1 MGYVQKPFS
10 SYKWK
15 GAGAELGNASYAPQP
30 SRYKGDNFSYTFKPF
45 STGTKN
51 YRVLQI
57 DGSKYLVTFSNW
69 TYESESKFYGWQ
81 GRISE
86 RTETANGYTMTVLDV
101 DGSQTAPTYGEYYGG
116 APLYVT
122 ANYNI
127 TLLQPGDAHYDE
139 DPSSSS
145 SNPGNYEEEGQ
156 AVWVIVK
163 CDPVGVL
170 TGSEGHSGGPC
181 AYHEVITSYR
191 DGTGV
196 HYEYIGVN
204 HNRSPGSFASA
215 HKYAVDDTVRIGLH
229 GKNLEVPYGEY
240 NPPPKQWRFDR
251 WDPSI
256 NGFNPVY
263 TYSDGSCGF
272 VLTQAII
279 DAYSVLASVARDQ
292 HDVYGIPD
300 SDRVIILTAYLQP
313 TQYATWKV
321 EIAEGERHGTLRRI
335 SWQSSSGEMTT
346 QFVTVVKDTPSEY
359 EARVPSSYYPVTD
372 KKVYH
377 YLGYWEYS
385 LFPDLDEGYHV
396 YKYEVTRSDGGVDTY
411 EGSFDV
417 ESYDDCE
424 DLYYRTCYWVGG
436 NRENAT
442 SVKFYIQSDHIGE
455 LLCTGAG
462 KMLCNSSGQLLYAG

>member
-1 MGYVQKPFS
+1 MAYVQEPFS

-15 GAGAELGNASYAPQP
+15 GAGAELGNANYAPQP
-30 SRYKGDNFSYTFKPF
+30 YRYTADNFQYTFKPF
-45 STGTKN
+45 ATGTKN
-51 YRVLQI
+51 YRELLI
-57 DGSKYLVTFSNW
+57 DGGVYLVTFSHW
-69 TYESESKFYGWQ
+69 TYESQSTFSNWQ
-81 GRISE
+81 SRITQ
-86 RTETANGYTMTVLDV
+86 RTETVNGYTVDVLDV
-101 DGSQTAPTYGEYYGG
+101 DGSQTAPTYGEFYGG

-122 ANYNI
+122 AHYVI
-127 TLLQPGDAHYDE
+127 VQLQPGDPHYDE
-139 DPSSSS
+139 TPDAPSP
-145 SNPGNYEEEGQ
+145 NPGDYEEEDRT
-156 AVWVIVK
+156 VWVIVK

-170 TGSEGHSGGPC
+170 TGSGGHSGGPC
-181 AYHEVITSYR
+181 AHHEIITSH
-191 DGTGV
+191 TGPQ
-196 HYEYIGVN
+196 GVQYGYWGPT
-204 HNRSPGSFASA
+204 HDRAPGSFASG
-215 HKYAVDDTVRIGLH
+215 HKYAVDETVRIGLH
-229 GKNLEVPYGEY
+229 GANLEVPYYES
-240 NPPPKQWRFDR
+240 NPPTKEWRFDH

-256 NGFNPVY
+256 SGFDPVY

-321 EIAEGERHGTLRRI
+321 KIAECERHGTLRRI
-335 SWQSSSGEMTT
+335 SWQRSSGEMTT

-359 EARVPSSYYPVTD
+359 EARVPSSYYPVSD

-396 YKYEVTRSDGGVDTY
+396 YKYEVTWSDGGVDTY
-411 EGSFDV
+411 EGSFNV

-424 DLYYRTCYWVGG
+424 DLYYRTCYWVGS

-462 KMLCNSSGQLLYAG
+462 KMLCDSSGNLLYVG